1 MTEFVYRSNY
11 ECVRYLVHG
20 LALFL
25 VVLVLGHM
33 SDFQHHGSWLALIFA
48 VVLVPLFY
56 SIGHIVVDLRSGY
69 QLLNSPSRI
78 CVKSVLSTNT

>member
-1 MTEFVYRSNY
+1 M
-11 ECVRYLVHG
+11 RYLVHG

-56 SIGHIVVDLRSGY
+56 SIGHIVVDLRSGLEANST
-69 QLLNSPSRI
+69 QL
-78 CVKSVLSTNT
+78 C